1 MEYVYTLNEEQQELL
16 IAILDAA
23 WRQGATKRGL
33 EEISSIIRTRGKK
46 KIGPCRTCGR
56 EREYLI

>member
-16 IAILDAA
+16 VAILDTA

-33 EEISSIIRTRGKK
+33 EEISSIIRTGGKK
-46 KIGPCRTCGR
+46 KLGPCRTCGR
-56 EREYLI
+56 GRR